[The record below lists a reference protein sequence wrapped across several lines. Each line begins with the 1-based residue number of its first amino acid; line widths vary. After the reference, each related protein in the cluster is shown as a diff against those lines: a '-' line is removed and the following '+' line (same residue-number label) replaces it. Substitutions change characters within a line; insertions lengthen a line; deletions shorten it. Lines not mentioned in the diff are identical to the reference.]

1 MKEKKN
7 LGIKLIKSL
16 YGINGPFDEYRE
28 QKINYLGNLL
38 FATTSLY
45 HILSSIIA
53 WFTVS
58 KYPTETACTL
68 LALTFFL
75 YFCIFLIVIPS
86 YLNSHDL
93 ITPLEVSKNDY
104 PVAIKKNKQKFIK
117 IGIFYTIIQWLILGL
132 TTNNNTPL
140 IVSLF
145 SLKVILS
152 SIMSG
157 VAYNGVMYLIFK
169 NNVDIEKDE

>member
-58 KYPTETACTL
+58 KYPTETAYTL
-68 LALTFFL
+68 LALTF
-75 YFCIFLIVIPS
+75 
-86 YLNSHDL
+86 
-93 ITPLEVSKNDY
+93 
-104 PVAIKKNKQKFIK
+104 
-117 IGIFYTIIQWLILGL
+117 
-132 TTNNNTPL
+132 
-140 IVSLF
+140 
-145 SLKVILS
+145 
-152 SIMSG
+152 
-157 VAYNGVMYLIFK
+157 
-169 NNVDIEKDE
+169 

>member
-58 KYPTETACTL
+58 KYPTETAYTL

-93 ITPLEVSKNDY
+93 ITSLEVSKNDY

-117 IGIFYTIIQWLILGL
+117 IGIFYTVIQWLILGL
-132 TTNNNTPL
+132 TTSNNTPL
-140 IVSLF
+140 SVSLF

>member
-58 KYPTETACTL
+58 KYPTETAYTL

-93 ITPLEVSKNDY
+93 ITPLEVSKI
-104 PVAIKKNKQKFIK
+104 AIKKNKQKFIK
-117 IGIFYTIIQWLILGL
+117 IGIFYTVIQWVILGL

-145 SLKVILS
+145 SLKVILA

>member
-38 FATTSLY
+38 
-45 HILSSIIA
+45 
-53 WFTVS
+53 
-58 KYPTETACTL
+58 
-68 LALTFFL
+68 
-75 YFCIFLIVIPS
+75 
-86 YLNSHDL
+86 
-93 ITPLEVSKNDY
+93 NDY

-117 IGIFYTIIQWLILGL
+117 IGIFYTVIQWLILGL